1 MDHHDKFYPIEEL
14 EKFTGLSKKSLTLR
28 FREITGQSIH
38 KYQMDNKLENIAVL
52 LRSGN
57 FSNIRNLASDFGF
70 YDEYHLSKC
79 FKKKYGI
86 SPYRYSLG
94 ADKRS

>member
-1 MDHHDKFYPIEEL
+1 MGRPDKFYPIGEL
-14 EKFTGLSKKSLTLR
+14 EKFTGLSKKSLTSR
-28 FREITGQSIH
+28 FRELTGKSIH
-38 KYQMDNKLENIAVL
+38 KYQMDNKLENVAAL
-52 LRSGN
+52 LRSKN

-70 YDEYHLSKC
+70 YDEYHLGKC

-94 ADKRS
+94 ADKRP